1 MVWFC
6 TRSGLFNYSA
16 ATKKFNDCSRDS
28 GLASIHHYNFLTIF
42 EDSKNNLWLGSFYNG
57 AICYN
62 PVSHTIRQWKNDL
75 YDSTTITNNHVTSFT
90 EDKSGIIWMSTM
102 NGLNGIDPLTNKIIH
117 FTKDNGLPSERIS
130 NLETDQKNRLW
141 IGSANTLIML
151 DSSRKVFKSFG
162 LQDGLSTIE
171 FNEQDAFVTHDKKFI
186 YPSLNGLVMFNPLEY
201 KKYDQPSNL
210 FISGISVFNK
220 SFYPGTNPEEL
231 QKLHLHEDQNF
242 FSIQL
247 AALDYTNP
255 QQVIYAYKLGGF
267 DKDWVYTR
275 DRSINYTNVPGG
287 DYTFYYK
294 ATADPDNWN
303 VNQKTF
309 AIHINTVFYKTL
321 WFYILSISIFIILL
335 LVWYKNRERN
345 KERIQ
350 SLKTKSQLLEKE
362 KALVQYESLRQQLNP
377 HFLFNSLTSLS
388 SLIQKDEKA
397 AREFLQ
403 QMSNIYRY
411 ILKSRDK
418 ELVPLIEEITFAKT
432 YIKLQQTRFDIALQ
446 VSIDINEEYN
456 YYKISPVT
464 LQNLLENALKHNI
477 IDIESPLF
485 ISITCEDGY
494 LMIKNNL
501 QIKKFVE
508 SSNKQGLQNLVTLY
522 GYFTTKRVIIEES
535 NTHFSIS
542 IPLI

>member
-1 MVWFC
+1 M
-6 TRSGLFNYSA
+6 
-16 ATKKFNDCSRDS
+16 
-28 GLASIHHYNFLTIF
+28 
-42 EDSKNNLWLGSFYNG
+42 
-57 AICYN
+57 
-62 PVSHTIRQWKNDL
+62 
-75 YDSTTITNNHVTSFT
+75 
-90 EDKSGIIWMSTM
+90 
-102 NGLNGIDPLTNKIIH
+102 
-117 FTKDNGLPSERIS
+117 
-130 NLETDQKNRLW
+130 
-141 IGSANTLIML
+141 
-151 DSSRKVFKSFG
+151 
-162 LQDGLSTIE
+162 
-171 FNEQDAFVTHDKKFI
+171 
-186 YPSLNGLVMFNPLEY
+186 
-201 KKYDQPSNL
+201 
-210 FISGISVFNK
+210 
-220 SFYPGTNPEEL
+220 
-231 QKLHLHEDQNF
+231 
-242 FSIQL
+242 
-247 AALDYTNP
+247 
-255 QQVIYAYKLGGF
+255 
-267 DKDWVYTR
+267 YTR